1 MTLKRVLLKI
11 SGEFLAGEKGFGLDL
26 EATQV
31 ISKEIATGHGSGVQ
45 LAVVVGG
52 GNFWRGAQH
61 GGSMDPATA
70 DYVGMLATVMNAVAL
85 QDTLEQ
91 NFIQTRVQSAIS
103 MQELAE
109 PYIRRRALRHLEK
122 DRIVIFAGGTG
133 NPFFTTDTAATLRA
147 LEIDA
152 DMVLMAKN
160 KVDGVYS
167 EDPHQNPD
175 AILYKQLTYLEVL
188 NQDLRV
194 MDATAISLC
203 MGRVLPIS
211 VFDIFVEGNL
221 ERLLAGDQIGTRISN
236 QS

>member
-1 MTLKRVLLKI
+1 MQ
-11 SGEFLAGEKGFGLDL
+11 E
-26 EATQV
+26 
-31 ISKEIATGHGSGVQ
+31 
-45 LAVVVGG
+45 
-52 GNFWRGAQH
+52 
-61 GGSMDPATA
+61 
-70 DYVGMLATVMNAVAL
+70 LATVMNAVAL

-203 MGRVLPIS
+203 MGRDLPIT